1 MVTFEDI
8 QEALKDESMKGKVI
22 TALTPDV
29 QKALETSGM
38 IIRSKEQDEAYVNAK
53 VEPLVEVKIKDQIKS
68 VHEKY
73 DQDLLELTGDR
84 KKPEEKT
91 YDFLKRKIAEIK
103 ASKGGDDVDKDK
115 LKSLQDSLEKMKK
128 DHETEIS
135 TIHSGYLKNEVG
147 MNVHVAVSGF
157 NIAVPANLTDD
168 QKADFIA
175 RQRKM
180 IASDFQSAFTAKKD
194 NEGNIVFYKGEQ
206 LQISTKDG
214 KPLTAEQLIAENYQT
229 YFAAPGRK
237 QGGAGSGGDYVKE
250 LSVTST
256 KQDILSWLKANN
268 YQENTK
274 DFLDKYEE
282 LQKKYGI
289 IK

>member
-8 QEALKDESMKGKVI
+8 QEALKDESMKGKLV

-29 QKALETSGM
+29 QKALESTGM

-128 DHETEIS
+128 
-135 TIHSGYLKNEVG
+135 G
-147 MNVHVAVSGF
+147 
-157 NIAVPANLTDD
+157 P
-168 QKADFIA
+168 
-175 RQRKM
+175 
-180 IASDFQSAFTAKKD
+180 
-194 NEGNIVFYKGEQ
+194 
-206 LQISTKDG
+206 
-214 KPLTAEQLIAENYQT
+214 
-229 YFAAPGRK
+229 
-237 QGGAGSGGDYVKE
+237 
-250 LSVTST
+250 
-256 KQDILSWLKANN
+256 
-268 YQENTK
+268 
-274 DFLDKYEE
+274 
-282 LQKKYGI
+282 
-289 IK
+289 